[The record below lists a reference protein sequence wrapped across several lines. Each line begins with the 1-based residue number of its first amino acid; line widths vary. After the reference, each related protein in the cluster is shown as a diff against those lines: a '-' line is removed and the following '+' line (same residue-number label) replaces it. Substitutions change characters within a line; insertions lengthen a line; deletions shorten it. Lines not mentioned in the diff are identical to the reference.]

1 MAARRG
7 RARREP
13 PGERA
18 GPKRAA
24 KTMDFPPAQGG
35 QKAQNALGNRL
46 LFGPHCGILVV
57 R

>member
-13 PGERA
+13 PGERE

-24 KTMDFPPAQGG
+24 KTMDSPPLLKGG
-35 QKAQNALGNRL
+35 KKRKKRLAIACFLGRT
-46 LFGPHCGILVV
+46 VV
-57 R
+57 YWW